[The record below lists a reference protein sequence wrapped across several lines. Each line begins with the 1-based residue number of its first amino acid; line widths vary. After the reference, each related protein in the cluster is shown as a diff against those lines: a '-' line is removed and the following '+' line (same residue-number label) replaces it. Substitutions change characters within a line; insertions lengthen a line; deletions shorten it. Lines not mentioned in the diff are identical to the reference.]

1 MSELLLPPRFLFQ
14 FSVPCFRRQPIW
26 SAAGA
31 QLDERYRLPDLSQL
45 ESVPSGADVRAAW
58 GPEGLAF
65 AVRVSGKRQPPWCR
79 ESRPDDSDG
88 LRVWI
93 DTRDTHNIHRA
104 TRFCHQFIF
113 MPAGTGRGLDEPV
126 AEQLLINRAREN
138 AKPTRPGLLQVRRE
152 KRVDGYVLE
161 AFVPAAAMTGYDPQE
176 NPRLGFTYAIV
187 DRELGEQTWS
197 CASSLPFRE
206 DPSLWGTLELE
217 SEQVADERR
226 KSVRA
231 ARDDAD

>member
-1 MSELLLPPRFLFQ
+1 MSDLLVPPRFLFQ
-14 FSVPCFRRQPIW
+14 FSVPCFQRKPIW
-26 SAAGA
+26 SANGA
-31 QLDERYRLPDLSQL
+31 QLDERFRLPDLAQL
-45 ESVPSGADVRAAW
+45 ESVPQGADVRAAW
-58 GPEGLAF
+58 APEGMAF
-65 AVRVSGKRQPPWCR
+65 AVRVTGKRQPPWCR

-138 AKPTRPGLLQVRRE
+138 AKPIRPGLLQVRRE

-176 NPRLGFTYAIV
+176 NPRLGFTYAVV

-217 SEQVADERR
+217 TDEVADERR
-226 KSVRA
+226 KSAKA
-231 ARDDAD
+231 ARNDAD